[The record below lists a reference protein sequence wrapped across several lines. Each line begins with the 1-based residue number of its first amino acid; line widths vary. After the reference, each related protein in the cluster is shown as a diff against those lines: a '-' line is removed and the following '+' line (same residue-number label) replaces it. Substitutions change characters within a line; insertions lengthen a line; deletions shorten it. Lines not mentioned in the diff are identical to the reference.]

1 MGNHTRP
8 EPGLCPPSLRG
19 WRVAVRDDRTGLN
32 GPLALS
38 LGPTDV
44 KVQALDMAGAIYK
57 KNFDINVLKVAI
69 SSRSRTQL

>member
-1 MGNHTRP
+1 
-8 EPGLCPPSLRG
+8 
-19 WRVAVRDDRTGLN
+19 LN